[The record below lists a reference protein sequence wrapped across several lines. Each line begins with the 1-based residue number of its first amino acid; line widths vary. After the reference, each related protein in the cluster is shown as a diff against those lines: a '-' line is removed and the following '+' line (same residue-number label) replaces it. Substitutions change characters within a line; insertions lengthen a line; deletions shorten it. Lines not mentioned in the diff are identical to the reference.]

1 MVLDFFAGISVRSVD
16 LSTSCVEKCV
26 VVKTYPLDSP
36 RQPWQVAGMFLRK
49 LRVQKDGK
57 EHRYWSLVETVRTP
71 DGPRQR
77 TLCYLGELNSS
88 TRARWQKTVEVFN
101 EQGESTQLKLFP
113 AEAAAPEYPSVARV
127 LVKKVRVERTR
138 RFGDC
143 YLGLELWKRLGLEE
157 FFARHLDQEFADV
170 PWSRVAAVLAINRLC
185 DPGSE
190 LAIERHWYPGTAL
203 DDLLH
208 IGTGKINDT
217 RLYRCLDR
225 LLPLKTKIE
234 QHLKQRFGELFQAEF
249 DVLLYDLTSTYVEG
263 TAEENPMMRR
273 GYSRDH
279 RPDCEQLVLALIVN
293 ADGFPF
299 SYELFDGNRADVST
313 VETILR
319 TVERKHGKARRV
331 WIFDR
336 GVVSEENLMAIRKR
350 GGQYLVGTP
359 RSKLKQFEQELLK
372 DDFEKIRPEVEVK
385 QIRIPGGE
393 ETYILCRTAG
403 RKEKEKAIR
412 SRFVAKIEK
421 ALAGLEKRITAGK
434 LRDRFKMER
443 NLGRIQASHPQVAD
457 LYEMA
462 VQDSKEGPRLVW
474 RQKPEQQ
481 QWLEAREGAYLLRTN
496 LTVDGAA
503 DLWKKYMQLT
513 EVEAAFRSLK
523 SELKIRPLFHQLERR
538 VKAHV
543 LVAFLGYALLVT
555 LKHLLKRS
563 ASEYSPAQAL
573 KRLSELYSVDIVLPT
588 VEGREICLRRITKRE
603 NDQEELLQQLRVEL
617 PERLEPIQIL
627 KCSADSAIA

>member
-1 MVLDFFAGISVRSVD
+1 
-16 LSTSCVEKCV
+16 
-26 VVKTYPLDSP
+26 
-36 RQPWQVAGMFLRK
+36 MFLRQHE
-49 LRVQKDGK
+49 RIKDGK
-57 EHRYWSLVETVRTP
+57 EHSYWSLVETVRTA

-77 TLCYLGELNSS
+77 TLCYLGELNGSAH
-88 TRARWQKTVEVFN
+88 ARWQKTVEVFN
-101 EQGESTQLKLFP
+101 EHGESTQLKLFP
-113 AEAAAPEYPSVARV
+113 SEVEAPDDPSVARV

-143 YLGLELWKRLGLEE
+143 YLGLELWKRLGLDE
-157 FFARHLDQEFADV
+157 FFAQ
-170 PWSRVAAVLAINRLC
+170 
-185 DPGSE
+185 
-190 LAIERHWYPGTAL
+190 
-203 DDLLH
+203 
-208 IGTGKINDT
+208 
-217 RLYRCLDR
+217 
-225 LLPLKTKIE
+225 
-234 QHLKQRFGELFQAEF
+234 QRYGELFQAEF

-263 TAEENPMMRR
+263 AAEDNPLMRR

-293 ADGFPF
+293 PDGFPF
-299 SYELFDGNRADVST
+299 SYEVFDGNRADVTT
-313 VETILR
+313 VEAILR

-331 WIFDR
+331 WILDR
-336 GVVSEENLMAIRKR
+336 GVVSEENLVAIRKR
-350 GGQYLVGTP
+350 GGEYLVGTT

-372 DDFEKIRPEVEVK
+372 DDFEKIRPDVEVK
-385 QIRIPGGE
+385 QIQIPGGE
-393 ETYILCRTAG
+393 ETYILCRTLG

-421 ALAGLEKRITAGK
+421 VLTGLEKRIAEGK
-434 LRDRFKMER
+434 LKDRFKMER
-443 NLGRIQASHPQVAD
+443 NLGRIQAWHPQVAD

-462 VQDSKEGPRLVW
+462 IKDSKEGARLVW

-496 LTVDGAA
+496 LTGNGAA

-513 EVEAAFRSLK
+513 EVEAAFRTLK
-523 SELKIRPLFHQLERR
+523 SELAIRPLFHQLEKR

-555 LKHLLKRS
+555 LKHLLKRVG
-563 ASEYSPAQAL
+563 SEHSPAKVL

-588 VEGREICLRRITKRE
+588 MEGREIWLRRTSKL
-603 NDQEELLQQLRVEL
+603 DEEQQKILYQLQLHL
-617 PERLEPIQIL
+617 PERLEPIQIQ

>member
-1 MVLDFFAGISVRSVD
+1 
-16 LSTSCVEKCV
+16 
-26 VVKTYPLDSP
+26 
-36 RQPWQVAGMFLRK
+36 MFVRK
-49 LRVQKDGK
+49 LRVHKDGK
-57 EHRYWSLVETVRTP
+57 EHGYWSLVETVRTA

-88 TRARWQKTVEVFN
+88 AHARWQKTVEVFN
-101 EQGESTQLKLFP
+101 EHGESTQLKLFP
-113 AEAAAPEYPSVARV
+113 SEAEAPEDPDVARV

-143 YLGLELWKRLGLEE
+143 YLGLELWKRLGLDE
-157 FFARHLDQEFADV
+157 FFAQHLDGDCADV
-170 PWSRVAAVLAINRLC
+170 AWSRVAAVLAINRLC

-190 LAIERHWYPGTAL
+190 LAVEQHWYPSTAL

-208 IGTGKINDT
+208 IGKGKINDT

-225 LLPLKTKIE
+225 LLPLKTKLE
-234 QHLKQRFGELFQAEF
+234 QHLKERFGELFQAEF

-263 TAEENPMMRR
+263 TAEKNPLMRR

-293 ADGFPF
+293 QEGFPF
-299 SYELFDGNRADVST
+299 SYELFDGNRADVTT
-313 VETILR
+313 VEAILR
-319 TVERKHGKARRV
+319 TVERKHGKARWV

-336 GVVSEENLMAIRKR
+336 GVVSEENLAAIHKR

-385 QIRIPGGE
+385 QIRTPGGE
-393 ETYILCRTAG
+393 ETYILCRTVG

-421 ALAGLEKRITAGK
+421 ALGGLAKRIAEGK

-443 NLGRIQASHPQVAD
+443 NLGRIQAWHPQVAD

-496 LTVDGAA
+496 LTAESA
-503 DLWKKYMQLT
+503 SELWKKYMQLA

-523 SELKIRPLFHQLERR
+523 SELAIRPLFHQLERR

-543 LVAFLGYALLVT
+543 LVAFLGYALWVT
-555 LKHLLKRS
+555 LKHLLKRG
-563 ASEYSPAQAL
+563 ASETSPAKVL
-573 KRLSELYSVDIVLPT
+573 KRLAEIYSVDIVLPT
-588 VEGREICLRRITKRE
+588 VEGREIWLRRITKLDDEQQRILH
-603 NDQEELLQQLRVEL
+603 QLQLQL
-617 PERLEPIQIL
+617 PERLEPAQIQ
-627 KCSADSAIA
+627 KCSENSALA

>member
-1 MVLDFFAGISVRSVD
+1 
-16 LSTSCVEKCV
+16 
-26 VVKTYPLDSP
+26 
-36 RQPWQVAGMFLRK
+36 MFLREHQR
-49 LRVQKDGK
+49 LKDGK
-57 EHRYWSLVETVRTP
+57 EHGYWSLVETIRTA

-77 TLCYLGELNSS
+77 TLCYLGELNGSAH
-88 TRARWQKTVEVFN
+88 ARWQKTVEVFN
-101 EQGESTQLKLFP
+101 EQGETTQLKLFP
-113 AEAAAPEYPSVARV
+113 SEAEASDEPNVARV
-127 LVKKVRVERTR
+127 LVKKIRVERTR
-138 RFGDC
+138 RFGDS
-143 YLGLELWKRLGLEE
+143 YLGLELWKQLGLAE
-157 FFARHLDQEFADV
+157 FLARHLDIDDADV
-170 PWSRVAAVLAINRLC
+170 PWSRIAAVLAINRLC

-190 LAIERHWYPGTAL
+190 LAVEQHWYPSTAL

-208 IGTGKINDT
+208 IAKGKINDT

-263 TAEENPMMRR
+263 AAEANPMMRR

-293 ADGFPF
+293 QDGFPF

-313 VETILR
+313 IEAILR

-336 GVVSEENLMAIRKR
+336 GVVSEENLVAIRKR
-350 GGQYLVGTP
+350 GGEYLVGTP

-385 QIRIPGGE
+385 QILIPGGE

-412 SRFVAKIEK
+412 NRFVAKIEK
-421 ALAGLEKRITAGK
+421 ALAGLRKRIAEGK

-513 EVEAAFRSLK
+513 EVEAAFRTLK
-523 SELKIRPLFHQLERR
+523 SELAIRPLFHQLEKR

-543 LVAFLGYALLVT
+543 LVAFLGYALQVT

-563 ASEYSPAQAL
+563 ASEYSPAEAL
-573 KRLSELYSVDIVLPT
+573 KWLAEIRSVDIVLPT
-588 VEGREICLRRITKRE
+588 VEGREIWLRRITKLDEQQQRI
-603 NDQEELLQQLRVEL
+603 LHQLRLQL
-617 PERLEPIQIL
+617 PERLEPIQIQNVVQTRP
-627 KCSADSAIA
+627 